1 MKTDIFTTIQAEG
14 AQDGGSAYVAGIDGA
29 LIENEAELIE
39 LTASALVGATR
50 PASLS
55 RARAFAIH
63 DTQLDEVALANAV
76 GVMAMFNGEQTT
88 SASSF
93 DHTIPE
99 VPLLPLA
106 KHGRHHQARRHG
118 E

>member
-88 SASSF
+88 
-93 DHTIPE
+93 IPE